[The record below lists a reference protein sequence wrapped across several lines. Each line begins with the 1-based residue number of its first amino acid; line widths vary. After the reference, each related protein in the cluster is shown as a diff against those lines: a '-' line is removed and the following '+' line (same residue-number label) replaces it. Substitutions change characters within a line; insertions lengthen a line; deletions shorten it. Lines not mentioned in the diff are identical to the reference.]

1 MQFSAKEAGRP
12 SCPCRPHR
20 DPSRRTRGVS
30 QARRVI
36 CQLAVGHLG
45 YTGTAVARFLGVT

>member
-12 SCPCRPHR
+12 SCPCRPRR

-36 CQLAVGHLG
+36 CRLVLRHLRSYGAVM
-45 YTGTAVARFLGVT
+45 ARFLGVT

>member
-12 SCPCRPHR
+12 SCPCRPRR
-20 DPSRRTRGVS
+20 DPGRRTRGVS

-36 CQLAVGHLG
+36 CWLVVGHLG
-45 YTGTAVARFLGVT
+45 DSWAAVARFLAAA